1 MSGPVWRM
9 EKNRQG
15 KCSVCLAEVTGFL
28 VEGEVENGSFRELR
42 LVCPKC
48 FSTWRDFFLVGENTL
63 QTKAPA
69 YAHR

>member
-9 EKNRQG
+9 EKNKQG
-15 KCSVCLAEVTGFL
+15 TCSVCLAEVTGLL
-28 VEGEVENGSFRELR
+28 VEGEVEDGRFHELK
-42 LVCPKC
+42 LVCPEC
-48 FSTWRDFFLVGENTL
+48 FATRREFLLVGENTL